1 MTQLTDKPL
10 LSVIIPVYGTEKTLT
25 RCLDSVLHCTYRN
38 LEVIVVNDYSTGNA
52 SEIISSYCDSD
63 SRVQLIEHK
72 KNKGLFLA
80 RMTGMKAANG
90 KYIAFLDSDDHV
102 SVDFYRRLVEKAEAT
117 DSDMVLGEVLL
128 EYPNHYIYNNL
139 FHTRIQNID
148 LIGDAVKNL
157 LFDQSGRD
165 YSLHVVWNKIYRRDL
180 VERCLPY
187 FALQTEH
194 LIMCEDVL
202 YSAVF
207 YYFSQHLTNIHGDF
221 VYYVQDNDSSTA
233 LNGNTRKYIK
243 NIKDIKHVFHVLNII
258 FEKELQDA
266 TLLPALTS
274 WQKRLMRIWRR
285 NISNGNLSI
294 WKEKKLLRLL
304 DISEGETKQHAAEDN
319 SFYETHTIIK
329 TLPHEKLK
337 EIINQSET
345 KVVSFDIFDT
355 LVWRP
360 FWDPTDLFY
369 LVGIYANQLLNAGDL
384 LDFRDIRI
392 TAEKRAR
399 EVGRIQHPAWEE
411 ITLDDIYDIIQEY
424 LGLTDAQRNS
434 IRDKEIELELKYCNS
449 RAYAKEIFDLCKVLG
464 KKVIITSDMYL
475 PKDIIENILA
485 NCGYQ
490 GYEKLYLSS
499 DVKLGKWSGK
509 LFQFICK
516 DLSISPDT
524 ILHIGDD
531 QGSDVTMAHKQGLQS
546 MHFPKA
552 VDRFMNVVPT
562 LYAGDLF
569 GHLYKSPFA
578 LRDGYQFTRFF
589 GEKCLMAVAANQ
601 VFANPYV
608 QFNPETDFNAD
619 PCVIGTLALG
629 PHMFAVAK
637 WLADEIKEN
646 QYDNLNFMAR
656 DGYLAQLCFKELN
669 RVYHLTVRQDYLYL
683 TRSVMLP
690 LQIDNPYDLTGMVQN
705 FNIFNQTPRKMFSEF
720 KNIMSD
726 ESYEKQ
732 ELFCQQNSFLI
743 DNEFSSLDEFYAFVK
758 VFKDYCL
765 DPQKL
770 IAYKNKIY
778 QYLKPS
784 FQGKTATF
792 DVGYSCRVES
802 NLRRNYGFDVTPY
815 YIHINNHL
823 PIYRAQKRDMGF
835 HTFYQYSPGVTG
847 VIRELLI
854 SEQAPS
860 CNSLEIKDGTVVPVF
875 KEYHP
880 RYMENYIVSI
890 IQQKALDYVRTIVSL
905 FGEDIH
911 YLYYQ
916 REDASLAF
924 EYYSAMAKLK
934 DRQIFAYSDFEDELG
949 LGKPVRI
956 FDFWNRQVENV
967 ASGVSN
973 SMDLSLHWI
982 PSKWQRAICL
992 YYINRD
998 YLKYKVSVKL
1008 ENRPKQ
1014 LAVLKSLYRGTRR
1027 IYRTFKR
1034 RNK

>member
-148 LIGDAVKNL
+148 LIGDDVKNL

-337 EIINQSET
+337 EIINRSET

-475 PKDIIENILA
+475 PKDIIDNILA

-569 GHLYKSPFA
+569 SHLYKSPFA

-743 DNEFSSLDEFYAFVK
+743 DKEFSSLDEFYAFVK

-765 DPQKL
+765 DTQKL
-770 IAYKNKIY
+770 TAYKNKIY

-949 LGKPVRI
+949 LGKPVRT

-1008 ENRPKQ
+1008 ENKPKQ

>member
-148 LIGDAVKNL
+148 LIGDDVKNL

-337 EIINQSET
+337 EIINRSET

-524 ILHIGDD
+524 IFHIGDD

-743 DNEFSSLDEFYAFVK
+743 DKEFSSLDEFYAFVK

-765 DPQKL
+765 DTQKL
-770 IAYKNKIY
+770 TAYKNKIY

-934 DRQIFAYSDFEDELG
+934 DRQIFAYSDFEDELR
-949 LGKPVRI
+949 LGKPVRT

-1008 ENRPKQ
+1008 ENKPKQ

>member
-1 MTQLTDKPL
+1 MTQLTDRPL

-25 RCLDSVLHCTYRN
+25 RCLDSVLHCTYPN
-38 LEVIVVNDYSTGNA
+38 LEVIVVNDCSKGNA
-52 SEIISSYCDSD
+52 SEIISSYLDSD
-63 SRVQLIEHK
+63 SRVQLIEHE
-72 KNKGLFLA
+72 KNKGLFLV
-80 RMTGMKAANG
+80 RMTGMKAAHG

-102 SVDFYRRLVEKAEAT
+102 SADFYRRLVEKAEAT

-128 EYPNHYIYNNL
+128 EYPDHYTYNNL
-139 FHTRIQNID
+139 FHTRIQDID
-148 LIGDAVKNL
+148 LRGDSVKNL

-180 VERCLPY
+180 VEKCLPY
-187 FALQTEH
+187 LALQTEH
-194 LIMCEDVL
+194 LIMCEDIL
-202 YSAVF
+202 YSSVF

-221 VYYVQDNDSSTA
+221 VYYVQDDDSSTG
-233 LNGNTRKYIK
+233 LDGNTKKYIK
-243 NIKDIKHVFHVLNII
+243 NIKDIQHVFHVLNII
-258 FEKELQDA
+258 FEKELQDT
-266 TLLPALTS
+266 TLSSALNS
-274 WQKRLMRIWRR
+274 WQKRLVRIWRR
-285 NISNGNLSI
+285 NINESNLSI
-294 WKEKKLLRLL
+294 WKKQKLLRLI
-304 DISEGETKQHAAEDN
+304 DVSKKETEQYAAEDN
-319 SFYETHTIIK
+319 CFYEIFTTIK
-329 TLPHEKLK
+329 ELPQEKLK
-337 EIINQSET
+337 ETINQSET
-345 KVVSFDIFDT
+345 KIISFDIFDT

-360 FWDPTDLFY
+360 FWNPTDLFY
-369 LVGIYANQLLNAGDL
+369 LVGIYANQLLKAGDL
-384 LDFRDIRI
+384 LDFKDIRI

-399 EVGRIQHPAWEE
+399 EVGKIQHPSWEE
-411 ITLDDIYDIIQEY
+411 ITLDDIYDVIQEY
-424 LGLTDAQRNS
+424 LGLTDAQRNH
-434 IRDKEIELELKYCNS
+434 IRDKEIELEIKYCHP
-449 RAYAKEIFDLCKVLG
+449 RTYAKEIFDLCKTLG

-475 PKDIIENILA
+475 PKDTIEKILTK
-485 NCGYQ
+485 CGYQ

-499 DVKLGKWSGK
+499 DVKLGKWSGH
-509 LFQFICK
+509 LFQFACK
-516 DLSISPDT
+516 DLAISPEA
-524 ILHIGDD
+524 ILHIGDNQD
-531 QGSDVTMAHKQGLQS
+531 SDVTMAHKQGLQS

-552 VDRFMNVVPT
+552 VDRFMNVVPK
-562 LYAGDLF
+562 LYGGDLF
-569 GHLYKSPFA
+569 NRLYGSPFA
-578 LRDGYQFTRFF
+578 LRDGYQFMRFF
-589 GEKCLMAVAANQ
+589 GLQCLMAVAANQ

-608 QFNPETDFNAD
+608 QFNTETDFNAD

-637 WLADEIKEN
+637 WLADEVKEN

-690 LQIDNPYDLTGMVQN
+690 LQIDNPYDLDGMVPN
-705 FNIFNQTPRKMFSEF
+705 FNIFNQTPRKMFNEF
-720 KNIMSD
+720 KNIMSN
-726 ESYEKQ
+726 ELYEKQ
-732 ELFCQQNSFLI
+732 ELFCQQNDFLI
-743 DNEFSSLDEFYAFVK
+743 DKEFSSLDEFYAFVK
-758 VFKDYCL
+758 VFKDHCL
-765 DPQKL
+765 DLQKL
-770 IAYKNKIY
+770 AAYKEKIY

-815 YIHINNHL
+815 YIHINNHF
-823 PIYRAQKRDMGF
+823 PIYRAQKRDMEF

-847 VIRELLI
+847 IIRELLI

-860 CNSLEIKDGTVVPVF
+860 CDSLEIKDGTVIPVF

-880 RYMENYIVSI
+880 SYMENYIVSI
-890 IQQKALDYVRTIVSL
+890 IQCKALDYVHTMVNL
-905 FGEDIH
+905 FGEDVH

-934 DRQIFAYSDFEDELG
+934 DRQIFAYSDFEDELE
-949 LGKPVRI
+949 LGKTVST

-992 YYINRD
+992 YYMNRD

-1008 ENRPKQ
+1008 ENKPKQ
-1014 LAVLKSLYRGTRR
+1014 LAALKGLYRGARK
-1027 IYRTFKR
+1027 IYRTFTR
-1034 RNK
+1034 RK

>member
-148 LIGDAVKNL
+148 LIGDDVKNL

-243 NIKDIKHVFHVLNII
+243 NMEDIKHVFHVLNII

-337 EIINQSET
+337 EIINRSET

-475 PKDIIENILA
+475 PKDIIDNILA

-569 GHLYKSPFA
+569 SHLYKSPFA

-743 DNEFSSLDEFYAFVK
+743 DKEFSSLDEFYAFVK

-765 DPQKL
+765 DTQKL
-770 IAYKNKIY
+770 AAYKNKIY

-949 LGKPVRI
+949 LGKPVRT

-1008 ENRPKQ
+1008 ENKPKQ